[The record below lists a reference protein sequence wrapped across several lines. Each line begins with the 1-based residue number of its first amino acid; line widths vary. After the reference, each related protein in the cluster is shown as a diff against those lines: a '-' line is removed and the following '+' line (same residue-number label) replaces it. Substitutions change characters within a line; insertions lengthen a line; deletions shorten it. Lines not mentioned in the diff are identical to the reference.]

1 MSHST
6 LPDHKRAESPAFA
19 PASTTVYYACCRTP
33 VGSLHL
39 FSSSKGLVKLALPD
53 EPRSE
58 AEGYVRRVLGAV
70 TMGEDEAAHEL
81 ALTELTAYFA
91 GTGRAFSVPL
101 DPRGTPF
108 QRLAWDAV
116 AAVPYGETRSYS
128 QIAQTIGRPAAV
140 RAVGAA
146 NGANPLPIIIPCHRI
161 IGANGDLIK
170 YGGGIEVKR
179 QLLALEQGIRHT
191 EML

>member
-1 MSHST
+1 
-6 LPDHKRAESPAFA
+6 
-19 PASTTVYYACCRTP
+19 
-33 VGSLHL
+33 
-39 FSSSKGLVKLALPD
+39 
-53 EPRSE
+53 
-58 AEGYVRRVLGAV
+58 
-70 TMGEDEAAHEL
+70 
-81 ALTELTAYFA
+81 
-91 GTGRAFSVPL
+91 
-101 DPRGTPF
+101 
-108 QRLAWDAV
+108 
-116 AAVPYGETRSYS
+116 
-128 QIAQTIGRPAAV
+128 V